1 MAVHEDTIAKDGGR
15 HEDLGGRDHLKH
27 FYSSS
32 QKEKA
37 AKKRNLDCDLKTF
50 PKSQMLIKKSKTILV
65 PTNEKWYL
73 FNK

>member
-15 HEDLGGRDHLKH
+15 LEDLGGRDHLKH

-37 AKKRNLDCDLKTF
+37 ATKRNLDCD
-50 PKSQMLIKKSKTILV
+50 
-65 PTNEKWYL
+65 
-73 FNK
+73 

>member
-15 HEDLGGRDHLKH
+15 HEDPGGGDHLKH

-50 PKSQMLIKKSKTILV
+50 PKSQML
-65 PTNEKWYL
+65 
-73 FNK
+73 

>member
-1 MAVHEDTIAKDGGR
+1 MAVHEDTIAEDGGR
-15 HEDLGGRDHLKH
+15 HKDPGGRDHLKH

-50 PKSQMLIKKSKTILV
+50 PKSQMLIK
-65 PTNEKWYL
+65 
-73 FNK
+73 NKMKKL